1 MVLFRA
7 HVLVSGR
14 VQGVFFR
21 ESTRR
26 CAEALGLSGF
36 VRNLSD
42 GRVEALFSGEEEAVH
57 RALDF
62 VRRGPPGAQVTD
74 VHVDLNP
81 PPADADEGSTEFRI
95 QSAPHC

>member
-1 MVLFRA
+1 MAPFRA

-26 CAEALGLSGF
+26 CAEALCLSGF
-36 VRNLSD
+36 VRNLPD
-42 GRVEALFSGEEEAVH
+42 GRVEALFSGEEAAVH
-57 RALDF
+57 QALDF
-62 VRRGPPGAQVTD
+62 VHRGPPAAQVID

-81 PPADADEGSTEFRI
+81 PRMGTEEGPTGFRI
-95 QSAPHC
+95 QSAPGP